1 MWTNIRRWFSSNEL
15 QLTWFFI
22 GLFAMSFIVDVGNQN
37 YSGAL
42 LDAIIIA
49 INYIYRPR

>member
-1 MWTNIRRWFSSNEL
+1 MWTKIRQWLYENDR

-22 GLFAMSFIVDVGNQN
+22 GLFSMCFIIDMGKQN

-42 LDAIIIA
+42 MDAIIVA

>member
-1 MWTNIRRWFSSNEL
+1 MLNKIRRWLYENDR

-22 GLFAMSFIVDVGNQN
+22 GLFAMCFIIDIGKQN
-37 YSGAL
+37 YSGAA

-49 INYIYRPR
+49 INYILRPR

>member
-1 MWTNIRRWFSSNEL
+1 MWANIIRWHRRNEL

-22 GLFAMSFIVDVGNQN
+22 GLFAMCFIVDIGKQN
-37 YSGAL
+37 YFGAS
-42 LDAIIIA
+42 LDLIIVA